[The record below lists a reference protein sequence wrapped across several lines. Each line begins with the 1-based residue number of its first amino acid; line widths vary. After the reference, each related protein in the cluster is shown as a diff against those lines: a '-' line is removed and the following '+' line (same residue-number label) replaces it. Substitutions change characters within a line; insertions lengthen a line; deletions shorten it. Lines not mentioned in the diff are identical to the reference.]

1 MEWLGGRSS
10 ASVIPT
16 PKNLLRWVYSG
27 RTCIAAAIYLAAALK
42 ATVIAPVDILVTS
55 FLLLA
60 TVLVTIASYWHTHIR
75 GRAPGLT
82 FLYAQALF
90 DVTLITSVVHIT
102 GGPQSDLTP
111 LYVPLIAVTAVLM
124 PPASTV
130 LITALVGIV
139 YLGDV
144 FFGHQTAMTGQVLL
158 QLSLF
163 AAVAVVT
170 AYFSSRVSVMG
181 AERAAL
187 AGELRQVQLE
197 ATDVLRN
204 IPTGIVTVD
213 GDGTLLYCNPAAE
226 QILGFKERQWRG
238 RSIMPE
244 FAKIAP
250 EFWAAITATARR
262 GVRAMR
268 VEATVRRPDRA
279 FPIGVTTTTLET
291 EPSGV
296 GVGAGGVPRVTAI
309 FTDISD
315 SKRLEELHLRAERLE
330 AVAELSSSL
339 AHEIKNP
346 LASIRSSVEQ
356 LGRAKR
362 ANPDEKFLTGLI
374 VRESDRLSRLLSEF
388 LDFARVRVTQCRPL
402 DLHGVAGAAIRL
414 VREHPD
420 CPDDA
425 VIELVGGPTP
435 MEGDEDLLH
444 RVVSNLVLNAVQAAG
459 KTAHVTVRT
468 GRPAAHDLPGGAGIE
483 SPVSLAVSDNGP
495 GIPDTLRA
503 RLFEP
508 FVTGR
513 TGGTGLGL
521 AIVQRAVE
529 AHRGLVLVDSAP
541 GKGTTF
547 TVYFPAARRK
557 EEAAA

>member
-1 MEWLGGRSS
+1 VKWLRGSS
-10 ASVIPT
+10 SGSPIPT
-16 PKNLLRWVYSG
+16 PQALLRSVYVG
-27 RTCIAAAIYLAAALK
+27 RLCVAIAIYLSAALK
-42 ATVIAPVDILVTS
+42 FNVAAPLDLLVTS
-55 FLLLA
+55 FLLVA
-60 TVLVTIASYWHTHIR
+60 SVVVTIASYWHTHIR
-75 GRAPGLT
+75 GRSPGRT
-82 FLYAQALF
+82 FLYAQALY
-90 DVTLITSVVHIT
+90 DVALITAVVHVT

-124 PPASTV
+124 PPASTALV
-130 LITALVGIV
+130 TALVGIV
-139 YLGDV
+139 YFADV
-144 FFGHQTAMTGQVLL
+144 FFGHRTPMTAQVGL
-158 QLSLF
+158 QLSVF
-163 AAVAVVT
+163 VAVAVVT
-170 AYFSSRVSVMG
+170 AYFASRVSVMG
-181 AERAAL
+181 AEREAL
-187 AGELRQVQLE
+187 AGELRQVRLE
-197 ATDVLRN
+197 AADVLRN

-213 GDGTLLYCNPAAE
+213 ADGHLLYCNPAAE

-238 RSIMPE
+238 RSVMPE
-244 FAKIAP
+244 FARIAP

-268 VEATVRRPDRA
+268 VEATVRRPERT
-279 FPIGVTTTTLET
+279 FPIGVTTTTLEV
-291 EPSGV
+291 EP
-296 GVGAGGVPRVTAI
+296 GGTPRVTAI

-330 AVAELSSSL
+330 AVAELSASL

-362 ANPDEKFLTGLI
+362 ANPDEKFLTGLV

-388 LDFARVRVTQCRPL
+388 LDFSRVRATECRPL
-402 DLHGVAGAAIRL
+402 DLHAVAAAAIRL

-425 VIELVGGPTP
+425 VIDLAGGSTA

-459 KTAHVTVRT
+459 KGARVTVRT
-468 GRPAAHDLPGGAGIE
+468 GRPAPQELPRGAGIE
-483 SPVSLAVSDNGP
+483 NPVALAVSDNGP
-495 GIPDTLRA
+495 GIPENLRA
-503 RLFEP
+503 RLFDP

-513 TGGTGLGL
+513 VGGTGLGL

-529 AHRGLVLVDSAP
+529 AHRGLVLVDSTE

-557 EEAAA
+557 EEAA

>member
-1 MEWLGGRSS
+1 VTWLGAGAKES
-10 ASVIPT
+10 AIPT
-16 PKNLLRWVYSG
+16 PQTLLRSVYAG
-27 RTCIAAAIYLAAALK
+27 RLCVAVAIYLAASLK
-42 ATVIAPVDILVTS
+42 FAVLAPLDLLVTS
-55 FLLLA
+55 F
-60 TVLVTIASYWHTHIR
+60 VLVAAVVVTIASYWYTHVLR
-75 GRAPGLT
+75 RSPGRT

-90 DVTLITSVVHIT
+90 DVALVTTVVHIT

-111 LYVPLIAVTAVLM
+111 LYVPLIAVVAVLM
-124 PPASTV
+124 PPASTG

-139 YLGDV
+139 YFADV
-144 FFGHQTAMTGQVLL
+144 FFGHRTPMTAQIALELL
-158 QLSLF
+158 VF
-163 AAVAVVT
+163 VGVAAVT
-170 AYFSSRVSVMG
+170 AYFASRVSVMG

-187 AGELRQVQLE
+187 AGELRQARLE
-197 ATDVLRN
+197 AADVLRN

-213 GDGTLLYCNPAAE
+213 QAGHLLYCNPAAE

-238 RSIMPE
+238 RPIMPE
-244 FAKIAP
+244 FARLAP

-268 VEATVRRPDRA
+268 VEATVRHPDRT
-279 FPIGVTTTTLET
+279 FPIGVTTTTLEV
-291 EPSGV
+291 E
-296 GVGAGGVPRVTAI
+296 AGGEPRVTAI

-330 AVAELSSSL
+330 AVAELSASL

-362 ANPDEKFLTGLI
+362 ANADEKFLTSLV
-374 VRESDRLSRLLSEF
+374 VRESDRLARLLSEF
-388 LDFARVRVTQCRPL
+388 LDFSRVRATECRPL
-402 DLHGVAGAAIRL
+402 DLHTVAAAAIRL

-420 CPDDA
+420 CPA
-425 VIELVGGPTP
+425 AARIELAGGPTP

-444 RVVSNLVLNAVQAAG
+444 RVVSNLVLNAVQASGAAA
-459 KTAHVTVRT
+459 TIVVRT
-468 GRPAAHDLPGGAGIE
+468 GRPTPQELPGGARIE
-483 SPVSLAVSDNGP
+483 NPVVVTVTDNGP
-495 GIPDTLRA
+495 GIPEALRA

-513 TGGTGLGL
+513 AGGTGLGL

-529 AHRGLVLVDSAP
+529 AHRGLVLVDSEP
-541 GKGTTF
+541 GRGTTF
-547 TVYFPAARRK
+547 TVFLPAARRR

>member
-1 MEWLGGRSS
+1 VKWFGGDATVS
-10 ASVIPT
+10 AIPT
-16 PKNLLRWVYSG
+16 PQTLLRSVYLG
-27 RTCIAAAIYLAAALK
+27 RVCVAAAVYLAAVFKFA
-42 ATVIAPVDILVTS
+42 VVAPLDLVVTS
-55 FLLLA
+55 FLLVA
-60 TVLVTIASYWHTHIR
+60 TGVVTIASYWHTHVR
-75 GRAPGLT
+75 GRAPGRT
-82 FLYAQALF
+82 FLYTQALF
-90 DVTLITSVVHIT
+90 DVALVTAVVHIT
-102 GGPQSDLTP
+102 GGPQSDLTL

-124 PPASTV
+124 PPTSTA
-130 LITALVGIV
+130 LITALVAVV
-139 YLGDV
+139 YVADV
-144 FFGHQTAMTGQVLL
+144 FFGHHTAMSAAVGL
-158 QLSLF
+158 QLSVF
-163 AAVAVVT
+163 VGVAAVT
-170 AYFSSRVSVMG
+170 AYFASRVSVMG

-187 AGELRQVQLE
+187 AGELRQVRLQ
-197 ATDVLRN
+197 ADDVLRN

-213 GDGTLLYCNPAAE
+213 QEGRLLYCNPAAE
-226 QILGFKERQWRG
+226 QILGFRERQWRG

-244 FAKIAP
+244 FARIAP

-268 VEATVRRPDRA
+268 VEATVRRPDRT
-279 FPIGVTTTTLET
+279 FTIGVTTTTLEL
-291 EPSGV
+291 EPG
-296 GVGAGGVPRVTAI
+296 GAPRVTAI

-362 ANPDEKFLTGLI
+362 ANAEEKFLTSLI

-388 LDFARVRVTQCRPL
+388 LDFSRVRVTESRPL
-402 DLHGVAGAAIRL
+402 DLHEVAAGAIRL

-420 CPDDA
+420 CPEDA
-425 VIELVGGPTP
+425 MIELEGGAAP

-459 KTAHVTVRT
+459 AGARVSVRT
-468 GRPAAHDLPGGAGIE
+468 GRPAAHELPGGAGVDN
-483 SPVSLAVSDNGP
+483 PVSLAVTDNGP
-495 GIPDTLRA
+495 GIPDNLRP

-513 TGGTGLGL
+513 VGGTGLGL
-521 AIVQRAVE
+521 AIVQRAVV
-529 AHRGLVLVDSAP
+529 AHRGLVFVDSTA
-541 GKGTTF
+541 GQGTTF
-547 TVYFPAARRK
+547 TVYFPAVRRK
-557 EEAAA
+557 EEAA

>member
-1 MEWLGGRSS
+1 VKWLRGSS
-10 ASVIPT
+10 SGSPIPT
-16 PKNLLRWVYSG
+16 PQALLRSVYVG
-27 RTCIAAAIYLAAALK
+27 RLCVAIAIYLSAALK
-42 ATVIAPVDILVTS
+42 FNVAAPLDLLVTS
-55 FLLLA
+55 LLLVA
-60 TVLVTIASYWHTHIR
+60 SVVVTIASYWHTHIR
-75 GRAPGLT
+75 GRSPGRT
-82 FLYAQALF
+82 FLYAQALY
-90 DVTLITSVVHIT
+90 DVALITAVVHVT

-124 PPASTV
+124 PPASTALV
-130 LITALVGIV
+130 TALVGIV
-139 YLGDV
+139 YFADV
-144 FFGHQTAMTGQVLL
+144 FFGHRTPMTAQVGL
-158 QLSLF
+158 QLSVF
-163 AAVAVVT
+163 VAVAVVT
-170 AYFSSRVSVMG
+170 AYFASRVSVMG
-181 AERAAL
+181 AEREAL
-187 AGELRQVQLE
+187 AGELRQVRLE
-197 ATDVLRN
+197 AADVLRN

-213 GDGTLLYCNPAAE
+213 ADGHLLYCNPAAE

-238 RSIMPE
+238 RSVMPE
-244 FAKIAP
+244 FARIAP

-262 GVRAMR
+262 GV
-268 VEATVRRPDRA
+268 
-279 FPIGVTTTTLET
+279 TTTTLEV
-291 EPSGV
+291 EP
-296 GVGAGGVPRVTAI
+296 GGTPRVTAI

-330 AVAELSSSL
+330 AVAELSASL

-362 ANPDEKFLTGLI
+362 ANPDEKFLTGLV

-388 LDFARVRVTQCRPL
+388 LDFSRVRATECRPL
-402 DLHGVAGAAIRL
+402 DLHAVAAAAIRL

-425 VIELVGGPTP
+425 VIDLAGGSTA

-459 KTAHVTVRT
+459 KGARVTVRT
-468 GRPAAHDLPGGAGIE
+468 GRPAPQELPRGAGIE
-483 SPVSLAVSDNGP
+483 NPVALAVSDNGP
-495 GIPDTLRA
+495 GIPENLRA
-503 RLFEP
+503 RLFDP

-513 TGGTGLGL
+513 VGGTGLGL

-529 AHRGLVLVDSAP
+529 AHRGLVLVDSTE

-557 EEAAA
+557 EEAA